1 MADYERWFRAFN
13 RNVSE
18 EYAKMYFAILNGN
31 LIQKRMSEIE
41 HCSNGEDINTTI
53 RAEGKNS
60 DRVGLVAIK
69 RATDTELNLYREVK
83 ERVERVL
90 DDLDDEQVII
100 IHQLY
105 NVKESLNKGRNFSRS
120 ISSVAKDL
128 DLSTAEVKK
137 AKNIFL
143 SKIMS

>member
-1 MADYERWFRAFN
+1 MADYERWFKAFN

-18 EYAKMYFAILNGN
+18 EYVKMYFAIMNGN
-31 LIQKRMSEIE
+31 LIQKRLDEIE
-41 HCSNGEDINTTI
+41 HCSNGEDVNATI

-60 DRVGLVAIK
+60 DRVALIAMK

-90 DDLDDEQVII
+90 DDLSDEQVIV
-100 IHQLY
+100 IHRLY
-105 NVKESLNKGRNFSRS
+105 DIKESTNKGTQFSRS
-120 ISSVAKDL
+120 ITKVANDL
-128 DLSTAEVKK
+128 NLTTKEVKSIR
-137 AKNIFL
+137 NIFL